1 LASLIVDL
9 DTVMEELL
17 IGSSVENLVICR
29 TGIIDDKFMFRRGSF
44 GWGSLGLES
53 DGSAY

>member
-1 LASLIVDL
+1 
-9 DTVMEELL
+9 MEELL
-17 IGSSVENLVICR
+17 VRSSVENLVICR

-53 DGSAY
+53 NGSAY

>member
-1 LASLIVDL
+1 LACLVVDL

-17 IGSSVENLVICR
+17 IHGSVENLVICR
-29 TGIIDDKFMFRRGSF
+29 AGIINDKFMFRSGGF
-44 GWGSLGLES
+44 GGGSLGLEN